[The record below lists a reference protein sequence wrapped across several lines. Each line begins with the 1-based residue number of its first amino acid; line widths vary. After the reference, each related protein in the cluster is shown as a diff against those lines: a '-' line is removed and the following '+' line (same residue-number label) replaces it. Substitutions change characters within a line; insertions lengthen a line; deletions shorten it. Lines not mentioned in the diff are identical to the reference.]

1 MEISNASCRELD
13 AYLVQWCK
21 SNNAPLHTVASLLTK
36 WDIFVGRLAVPYR
49 LTIDD
54 YTNALGSRQILQMLF
69 TKFAKETA
77 PLQVQIEIADRKFV
91 RLTKPSKKMRQYFHN
106 LDPAWLE
113 RTPSQVTDDFW

>member
-1 MEISNASCRELD
+1 MDISKANYPELD
-13 AYLVQWCK
+13 AYLVQWSK

-36 WDIFVGRLAVPYR
+36 WDTFVGRLAVPYR

-54 YTNALGSRQILQMLF
+54 YTNALGPRQILQVLF
-69 TKFAKETA
+69 TKFSKETA
-77 PLQVQIEIADRKFV
+77 PLQEEIETADRKFV

-113 RTPSQVTDDFW
+113 RIPSQVTDDFW